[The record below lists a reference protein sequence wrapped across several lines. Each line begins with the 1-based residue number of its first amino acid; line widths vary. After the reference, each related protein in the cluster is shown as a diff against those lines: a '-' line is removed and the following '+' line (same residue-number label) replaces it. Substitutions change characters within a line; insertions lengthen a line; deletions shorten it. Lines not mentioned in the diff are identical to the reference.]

1 MSGMTAIELQAFLKQ
16 RYPKENERHEWK
28 EWASLKSNI
37 SGRKGEDLVSYVS
50 ALANMDGGCVVVGV
64 RDGTLQVTGIQD
76 FSDYTLENVTHRILG
91 KTPNLP
97 SMGLRVEALRA
108 SDTGAIVWLVHV
120 PRHSPRKPVY
130 AHDKAWQRDGDALT
144 ELRPDRLDSILS
156 ELLSG
161 QDWSAGLI
169 PGAALADLD
178 TQALQLARKQFAA
191 KNSQERWASDI
202 AAWSD
207 AEFLDKAKLSAK
219 GILTRTALLLL
230 GKPESTHMLQHPAE
244 MMWRLLDERAVR
256 PFHPP
261 FLLSSSELLRQV
273 RNPNIKLFPA
283 TSLLAVELPKYET
296 RVILEALHNCIAHQ
310 DYERGER
317 IVVEESINRLEFQSA
332 GAFFDGEATDY
343 ALTSKVPS
351 RYRNLWLANAMRS
364 IGMIDSAGFGI
375 RDMFQEQRKRFLPLP
390 DYEKSTSRH
399 VVLTIYGQQLDENYS
414 RMLMESTDLPIE
426 QVVWLDR
433 VQKKERISDE
443 QAAVLRRKGLITGR
457 KPNLIVSAAVA
468 RVTKTENQYVL
479 NKGLDDD
486 YYKRAI
492 IQRLKLGPTSGDEL
506 RQLVIDK
513 LPAVLTAR
521 EKETKVKNLRTALR
535 LRGLDGVFIEVAP
548 SGPARGSGAIWR
560 IKA

>member
-1 MSGMTAIELQAFLKQ
+1 MSGMTAIELQGFLKQ
-16 RYPKENERHEWK
+16 RYPKENDCHEWK
-28 EWASLKSNI
+28 EWASLKSNV

-76 FSDYTLENVTHRILG
+76 FADYTSENVIHRILG

-97 SMGLRVEALRA
+97 SMGLRVETLRA

-156 ELLSG
+156 EPLGG
-161 QDWSAGLI
+161 QDWSAGLV
-169 PGAALADLD
+169 PGATVTDLD
-178 TQALQLARKQFAA
+178 NEALQLARKQFAA

-202 AAWSD
+202 SAWSD

-219 GILTRTALLLL
+219 GILTRAALLLL

-283 TSLLAVELPKYET
+283 TSLIAVELPKYET

-317 IVVEESINRLEFQSA
+317 IVVEESVNRLEFQSA

-343 ALTSKVPS
+343 ALTNKVPS
-351 RYRNLWLANAMRS
+351 RYRNPWLANAMRS

-375 RDMFQEQRKRFLPLP
+375 REMFHEQRKRFLPLP
-390 DYEKSTSRH
+390 DYERSTSRH

-433 VQKKERISDE
+433 IQKKERVSDE
-443 QAAVLRRKGLITGR
+443 QAALLRRKGLITGR

-468 RVTKTENQYVL
+468 QVTKTENQYVL

-492 IQRLKLGPTSGDEL
+492 IQRLKLGPASGDQL

-513 LPAVLTAR
+513 LPAVLTSK

-535 LRGLDGVFIEVAP
+535 LRGLDGIFIEVAP
-548 SGPARGSGAIWR
+548 SGPSRGSGAIWR